1 VRPFRR
7 TQALNILLAF
17 VNNRQLHE
25 LYPAQ
30 KLVVFRKTLASLLP
44 ELERAGRAKP
54 HHLLSLFTILRCLK
68 QHQSAPADL
77 DWRQVREQ
85 LLRFA
90 QSFPLGKQ
98 TGPVKKSFKKLLAFL
113 DVKVGG
119 AGAPTPREESA
130 GPREAAAESA
140 AQPAAEPAA
149 QPASEQDTQTEKKKK
164 KKKNKEALMR
174 KKEKKM
180 KSAAAQAEEEVPS
193 FASFLVDSTEVLV
206 NPEDERKFKPKKN
219 KKRQISESIAES
231 PSLGKKTKSKK

>member
-1 VRPFRR
+1 MRPFRR

-68 QHQSAPADL
+68 QHHSAPADL
-77 DWRQVREQ
+77 DWRPVREQ

-113 DVKVGG
+113 DVKVG
-119 AGAPTPREESA
+119 AGAPTPREECA
-130 GPREAAAESA
+130 GPREA
-140 AQPAAEPAA
+140 AAEPAA

-174 KKEKKM
+174 KKENKM

>member
-68 QHQSAPADL
+68 QHHSAPADL
-77 DWRQVREQ
+77 DWRPVREQ

-113 DVKVGG
+113 DVKVG

-130 GPREAAAESA
+130 ASREAAPE
-140 AQPAAEPAA
+140 PAAEPAA
-149 QPASEQDTQTEKKKK
+149 QPASEQDTQTESKKKK

-174 KKEKKM
+174 KKENKM

-219 KKRQISESIAES
+219 KKRQMSESIAES